1 MAVTVEPAAWPA
13 AAPAA
18 TGKLWLRAVGFCGV
32 DESVEPA
39 ELAAL
44 VERQTEG
51 LAGLVEWGV
60 LFKPGAEGKPR
71 IPAAGWVA
79 RLGAKAPGLR
89 SGMFET
95 M

>member
-1 MAVTVEPAAWPA
+1 LFLGDGETSIREYLAREGLAVTVEPAAWPA

-44 VERQTEG
+44 VER
-51 LAGLVEWGV
+51 
-60 LFKPGAEGKPR
+60 
-71 IPAAGWVA
+71 
-79 RLGAKAPGLR
+79 
-89 SGMFET
+89 
-95 M
+95 